1 MYCKQCGKKET
12 KNLSIDKFTGLCQ
25 KCSVAKQPATRGTDG
40 AAANQQGE
48 SVEID
53 EDATLSDIPFRQFKA
68 WIQFVIKDTIQAEAK
83 LALDKC
89 SKDIDAVKKDLG
101 LEKQKVASL
110 TTQVNE
116 LKTKVTDLEQE
127 HKKTKEVG
135 EANLKYL
142 INSDRNARKHNVMIF
157 GLLENDDLVIQN
169 DAEEEIVRAVNDHE
183 KVAAV
188 LSHLESDISKTS
200 YFHRLGA
207 AGDNPRPIKVY
218 FNSMKEAQTA
228 ISNGKNLNQLKEKI
242 YVKADKTK
250 SEAEE
255 YKRIGKRKSEL
266 LLQHPT
272 VDPNNPVVT
281 LAKGILKVNGTEV
294 DRYKSPQ
301 TLF

>member
-1 MYCKQCGKKET
+1 
-12 KNLSIDKFTGLCQ
+12 
-25 KCSVAKQPATRGTDG
+25 
-40 AAANQQGE
+40 
-48 SVEID
+48 
-53 EDATLSDIPFRQFKA
+53 
-68 WIQFVIKDTIQAEAK
+68 
-83 LALDKC
+83 
-89 SKDIDAVKKDLG
+89 
-101 LEKQKVASL
+101 
-110 TTQVNE
+110 
-116 LKTKVTDLEQE
+116 
-127 HKKTKEVG
+127 
-135 EANLKYL
+135 
-142 INSDRNARKHNVMIF
+142 MIF

-207 AGDNPRPIKVY
+207 AGDNPRPIKVF

-228 ISNGKNLNQLKEKI
+228 ISNSKNLNQLKEKI